1 MKVLKKFTLIELLIV
16 IAIIA
21 VLAAL
26 LLPALNRARA
36 AAHNSNCR
44 SNLKQIGTYH
54 SFYQG
59 DFNDRIVQVR
69 SVSGSAGDYWYMT
82 LLKLYVTRQNHYEN
96 NQAALMKGV
105 FSCRQ
110 YVQRNSNAPGYAQ
123 NRRVADYAVLDGKGE
138 WSDTICASAPVSRVR
153 KPAQANLATDN
164 TNWHYNDSGYEGIDF
179 TRHGSLRVN
188 VLYVD
193 SHVAAESKATLI
205 PLWKIYQ

>member
-26 LLPALNRARA
+26 LLPALNRARTS
-36 AAHNSNCR
+36 AHNSNCR

-138 WSDTICASAPVSRVR
+138 WSDTICASARSPGSESPRRPTSRR
-153 KPAQANLATDN
+153 TTPTGTTTTPGMKGSTSPAT
-164 TNWHYNDSGYEGIDF
+164 
-179 TRHGSLRVN
+179 
-188 VLYVD
+188 
-193 SHVAAESKATLI
+193 AA
-205 PLWKIYQ
+205 